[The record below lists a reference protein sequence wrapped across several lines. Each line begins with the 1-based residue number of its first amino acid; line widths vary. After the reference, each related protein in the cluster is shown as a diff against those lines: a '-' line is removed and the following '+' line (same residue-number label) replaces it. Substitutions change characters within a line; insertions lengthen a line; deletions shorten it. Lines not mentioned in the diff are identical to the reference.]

1 MSIQCCQTK
10 FNDDTVKT
18 SRFTICQGK
27 IEAKYRK
34 SMMSNKNQW
43 WHRNLRSFKA
53 KSSQCLVS
61 PDNNLGTLCNVQRQK
76 QTDRRTPN
84 RIWWNQVPI
93 RRAIYR
99 RFAPRVVRPY
109 AACRHP
115 HLQPVAGTDAAGTG
129 AVCRRCT
136 PRFGE
141 LRRRCRLF
149 LPPLALPLALS
160 LQPPSWSRW
169 SDV

>member
-1 MSIQCCQTK
+1 
-10 FNDDTVKT
+10 
-18 SRFTICQGK
+18 
-27 IEAKYRK
+27 
-34 SMMSNKNQW
+34 MSNKNQW

-99 RFAPRVVRPY
+99 RFAPRVV
-109 AACRHP
+109 
-115 HLQPVAGTDAAGTG
+115 
-129 AVCRRCT
+129 
-136 PRFGE
+136 
-141 LRRRCRLF
+141 CRLSPPAPAARR
-149 LPPLALPLALS
+149 LPPLYAALWGSCGDDADYFCRHLRCHRLYLYNPNLDPDGPVSNLYYVIS
-160 LQPPSWSRW
+160 K
-169 SDV
+169 